1 MSLSKV
7 DMAALVQGEDGRTRL
22 AICGDLT
29 AEEGRMLQ
37 SAEIFFVV
45 HQGNSVVR
53 GRGTYREH
61 EGHKEWG
68 ACAELPQPLS
78 VGKAVAMGLVVAE
91 SATPVGSP
99 DAFGFTTFTWMQDI
113 MIRDGL
119 PPEDPDRIDPCAGEG
134 SAATVPTDR

>member
-53 GRGTYREH
+53 GRGEYRE
-61 EGHKEWG
+61 GQNQGQAEWG
-68 ACAELPQPLS
+68 ACADLTQPPQLS
-78 VGKAVAMGLVVAE
+78 VGQAVAMGLVVSETTNPAE
-91 SATPVGSP
+91 RDDPVGFS
-99 DAFGFTTFTWMQDI
+99 DSFGFTTFTWMQGI
-113 MIRDGL
+113 MIQNGL
-119 PPEDPDRIDPCAGEG
+119 PPDRIDPCA
-134 SAATVPTDR
+134 

>member
-7 DMAALVQGEDGRTRL
+7 DMAALVQGGTRL

-45 HQGNSVVR
+45 HQGDSVVR

-61 EGHKEWG
+61 EGHREWG
-68 ACAELPQPLS
+68 ACADLIQLPQPLS
-78 VGKAVAMGLVVAE
+78 LGKAVAMGLVVAE
-91 SATPVGSP
+91 SSTPVGSP

-119 PPEDPDRIDPCAGEG
+119 PPEEPDRIDPCA
-134 SAATVPTDR
+134 